1 MALKGQT
8 EPAGGRDIVNGALSE
23 RAQRG
28 PQLPA
33 LCGVPQTGAA
43 LPVYL
48 LSREEAALADPLQA
62 AKLVGW
68 KYPVIGGAS
77 PGIASLLA
85 APDGL
90 KFAGINHGPLPER
103 LLEAAVLAESNLGPL
118 NEVFEPRLLE
128 IPALRIYALWLYR
141 DQENYFISLLDG
153 QPPGSSQL
161 QMENGIAPRI
171 GAALTGAAV
180 AMRARRPQAG
190 GSGAPVAPG
199 KTSPRGHRASNW
211 GYLIGLLVVASILV
225 AFATLWGRG
234 TEFVACGPLYAWLI
248 ELLVFIFL
256 FVVLGFGYKGYWFG
270 MLVDGR
276 NKISLSRLQMVAWT
290 ILFVATFFVIYI
302 WNIGH
307 PPKAGLTAALNL
319 TVPDAVWVLMGL
331 AGLSAAGTPL
341 ILSAKSPPDSG
352 GTQPPAPADPSK
364 FIDGVVAKR
373 RSQARPEWSD
383 IVLGD
388 DAANCEAIDVSKVQ
402 QLFLS
407 LVAVVVYGYA
417 IAQTM
422 MLAAPRTGAVA
433 IDALPGMTSGFL
445 TLIAASH
452 ASYLAYK
459 AVSHSN

>member
-8 EPAGGRDIVNGALSE
+8 EPAGGRDIVNSALNE

-28 PQLPA
+28 QQLPA
-33 LCGVPQTGAA
+33 LRGSPQTGAA
-43 LPVYL
+43 IPVYL
-48 LSREEAALADPLQA
+48 VSRDEAALPEPLKA

-68 KYPVIGGAS
+68 KYPVIGGDS

-103 LLEAAVLAESNLGPL
+103 LLEAAVLAESSLGSRE
-118 NEVFEPRLLE
+118 EVYEPRLLE

-141 DQENYFISLLDG
+141 ADQENFFIALLNG
-153 QPPGSSQL
+153 QPPGSSKL
-161 QMENGIAPRI
+161 QMENSILPRI
-171 GAALTGAAV
+171 GAALTGATV
-180 AMRARRPQAG
+180 ARRPRPPAAG
-190 GSGAPVAPG
+190 AGTPGSAGKTAPG
-199 KTSPRGHRASNW
+199 GYRASNW
-211 GYLIGLLVVASILV
+211 GYLIGLLVVVSIIV
-225 AFATLWGRG
+225 AFATLWASG
-234 TEFVACGPLYAWLI
+234 TQFVACGPLYAWLV
-248 ELLVFIFL
+248 ELLVFTSL
-256 FVVLGFGYKGYWFG
+256 FAALGSGYKGYWFG

-276 NKISLSRLQMVAWT
+276 NKVSLSRLQMVVWT

-302 WNIGH
+302 WNVGH
-307 PPKAGLTAALNL
+307 PPKAGLAAALNL
-319 TVPDAVWVLMGL
+319 TVPDAVWILMGL

-341 ILSAKSPPDSG
+341 ILSAKSAPDPGAS
-352 GTQPPAPADPSK
+352 QPPAPADPAK

-373 RSQARPEWSD
+373 RSQVRPEWSD

-422 MLAAPRTGAVA
+422 MLAAPPAGAVA
-433 IDALPGMTSGFL
+433 IDALPGMNSGFL